1 MKLAK
6 YLFYLSVLL
15 FPLGLIASFKLTG
28 FSDVRIVFLD
38 ILVGLIVLAWYSRCF
53 EKRVLEVLG
62 FSGVSLI
69 SLLVAI
75 PKYELSQ
82 IGVGGLYLARF
93 TAYTG
98 LIFVLRKLKLKLD
111 GVLIYIGVITAT
123 LGLFQYWLYPNLRNL
138 KYLGWDPHLNRLFG
152 TFFDPQF
159 IGIIL
164 VLTLILLVSR
174 KNILGWKKAIYIG
187 ITGMALVLTFSRSSY
202 LACII
207 GFVIL
212 VFGAKIN
219 KFKLAVTALVITIMI
234 VIINPGG
241 TGGDLL
247 RRDTVNSRIG
257 SWSQAIEVFK
267 SSPVFGVGFNMYRYA
282 GIIKGLAFNNAGA
295 GVDNSFLF
303 VLATTGVV
311 GLFAYFVFWKGLL
324 LKANAE
330 ALAITGALF
339 THGMFNNTLFY
350 PWILWWIAVYFSSS
364 RESS

>member
-15 FPLGLIASFKLTG
+15 FPLGLIASFRISEV
-28 FSDVRIVFLD
+28 SDVRIVFLD
-38 ILVGLIVLAWYSRCF
+38 ILTGLIVLACYN
-53 EKRVLEVLG
+53 KLTKDQVLSKWG
-62 FSGVSLI
+62 FVMVGLL
-69 SLLVAI
+69 SLLITI

-82 IGVGGLYLARF
+82 VGVGGLYLARF

-98 LIFVLRKLKLKLD
+98 LIFVLRKLKLKMD
-111 GVLIYIGVITAT
+111 GVLIYIGVIVAT
-123 LGLFQYWLYPNLRNL
+123 LGLFQYRLYPNLRNL

-187 ITGMALVLTFSRSSY
+187 ISGIALVLTFSRSSY

-212 VFGAKIN
+212 AFGAKIN

-241 TGGDLL
+241 VGGDLL
-247 RRDTVNSRIG
+247 RVDTANSRIE
-257 SWSQAIEVFK
+257 SWNQAIEVFK
-267 SSPVFGVGFNMYRYA
+267 SSPVLGVGFNMYRYA
-282 GIIKGLAFNNAGA
+282 ENFKGKAFNNAGA

-303 VLATTGVV
+303 ILATTGVV
-311 GLFAYFVFWKGLL
+311 GLFAYFVFWRGLL
-324 LKANAE
+324 LKADAE
-330 ALAITGALF
+330 ALAIAGALF
-339 THGMFNNTLFY
+339 THAIFNNTLFY
-350 PWILWWIAVYFSSS
+350 SWILWWIAVYFSSP
-364 RESS
+364 RKSS